1 MIKARRP
8 HRARVKFAKRQA
20 WTCVAR
26 SPRDG
31 LTHQRLLRCCLCF
44 CCTVQIISDVIR
56 GFTILG
62 YVLMLT
68 APRYE
73 VTKLHRQDEK
83 PLINPHYVA
92 VAIIVESC
100 IEILFSVV
108 LIVGVIKA
116 EHRLLLPW
124 MIWCLFNILY
134 LFVIAVMQVLAAVF
148 ASSTHALGSAMGSWI
163 GFFVS
168 VYFLKCVLSY
178 YQLLRISSDAKLKH
192 EDESM
197 EIPLSA
203 DATAREGPGRSNS
216 A

>member
-1 MIKARRP
+1 MSS
-8 HRARVKFAKRQA
+8 
-20 WTCVAR
+20 C
-26 SPRDG
+26 
-31 LTHQRLLRCCLCF
+31 CF
-44 CCTVQIISDVIR
+44 CCNTRNGSLATGISSIVIR

-148 ASSTHALGSAMGSWI
+148 AS
-163 GFFVS
+163 

-178 YQLLRISSDAKLKH
+178 YQLLRISSNAKLKH